1 MKHFPLSTEQFPKCC
16 PYNKIPEW
24 MEHRRKGFIFNEL
37 VVQRGPTPFSLPD
50 ELRRMIVQ
58 PLFAKQPEQDKASVL
73 RGKRYHGE
81 YNRFYNFGNGD
92 PGYQTAY
99 RLPRLADYGN
109 KKRKLTSLSYED
121 SHERIFIA
129 DGPLSGFVC
138 SFGWCVEGTVI
149 PISDPDLPIA
159 YGSLEDTEGGV
170 DYIQSEERVNMCC
183 TIRVSKLNKIII
195 NYFGYEYAPKSNEFY
210 TSRRVKRSQTE
221 IWDFSAESSQEA
233 TRQIIFDNG
242 FTVKCTRQ

>member
-1 MKHFPLSTEQFPKCC
+1 MLYLARERVISESARHFQFHYTGC
-16 PYNKIPEW
+16 PVWWI
-24 MEHRRKGFIFNEL
+24 METRKET
-37 VVQRGPTPFSLPD
+37 V
-50 ELRRMIVQ
+50 
-58 PLFAKQPEQDKASVL
+58 
-73 RGKRYHGE
+73 KR
-81 YNRFYNFGNGD
+81 
-92 PGYQTAY
+92 T
-99 RLPRLADYGN
+99 L
-109 KKRKLTSLSYED
+109 LSYED
-121 SHERIFIA
+121 SYERIFIA
-129 DGPLSGFVC
+129 DGPLSGFIC

-221 IWDFSAESSQEA
+221 IWDFSAESTQQT

-242 FTVKCTRQ
+242 FTEKCTRQ